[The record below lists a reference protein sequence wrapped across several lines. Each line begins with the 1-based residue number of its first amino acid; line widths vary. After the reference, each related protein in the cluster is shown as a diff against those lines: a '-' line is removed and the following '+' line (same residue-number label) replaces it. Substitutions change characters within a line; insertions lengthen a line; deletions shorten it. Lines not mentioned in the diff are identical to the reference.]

1 MSKRDIDRLPD
12 ESYFVASQWNL
23 MWRKFRSHRLAIIG
37 SVILLFFVIV
47 GVLFAEFF
55 STQDINERTSSY
67 LYTRPQRIRLFDANG
82 KFHLRP
88 FVYGLTP
95 ARNPVTFAF
104 EYHDD
109 TESIHPIRFFVRGDP
124 YEFWGLF
131 DAHLHFIGLDDPDV
145 PFYLFGTDH
154 LGRDLFSRVVYATRV
169 SLSIGFVGVII
180 SFVLGSILGGVS
192 GYFGGAIDNI
202 IQRSIEF
209 LMSIPRIPLWMG
221 LSAAIPL
228 NWPPLRKYF
237 IIVVILSLIGWT
249 GLARVVRGYIIS
261 LRDSDMVVAAR
272 IAGATVS
279 QQLFRHLLPSFMS
292 YLIIQLTLAVPGMIL
307 AETSLSFL
315 GLGLRPPTVSWGVLL
330 SVAQKVGTVYSYLW
344 LMIPSIFVIVSVLAF
359 NFIGDGLRDAADP
372 YK

>member
-1 MSKRDIDRLPD
+1 
-12 ESYFVASQWNL
+12 
-23 MWRKFRSHRLAIIG
+23 MWRKFRSHKLAIIG
-37 SVILLFFVIV
+37 SVVILLFVFTGVIF
-47 GVLFAEFF
+47 GEFF
-55 STQDINERTSSY
+55 STQDINKRNSNF
-67 LYTRPQRIRLFDANG
+67 LYCRPQRIRFFDADR

-88 FVYGLTP
+88 FVYGLIP
-95 ARNPVTFAF
+95 SRNPVTFAF
-104 EYHDD
+104 EFHDD
-109 TESIHPIRFFVRGDP
+109 NKSIHPIRFFVRGDP
-124 YEFWGLF
+124 YKFWGLF
-131 DAHLHFIGLDDPDV
+131 DADLHFIGLGDPDA

-154 LGRDLFSRVVYATRV
+154 MGRDLFSRVVYATRI

-180 SFVLGSILGGVS
+180 SFVLGCILGGIS

-221 LSAAIPL
+221 LTAAIPL

-237 IIVVILSLIGWT
+237 MIVVILSLIGWT

-261 LRDSDMVVAAR
+261 LRDSDMVIAAR
-272 IAGATVS
+272 ISGATVF

-292 YLIIQLTLAVPGMIL
+292 YLIVRLTLAVPGMIL

-372 YK
+372 YKQ